1 MFDIEKK
8 FLKWKLI
15 FMKIVLE
22 NKGIKTETYYIPP
35 FTLCEGEIIVL
46 YLYNGKHLYD
56 TEIFLRDIFCGK
68 TKHENVT
75 LYRKMTFV
83 EYFKRSYF
91 RDTFFP
97 LTVKRYLKKNANP
110 KSSLYQK
117 IFEDKWK
124 WIAPETRLEKIPGT
138 PKKLLT
144 LYAALSKTKD
154 IVFDLG
160 ALDDEGYE
168 YSFKSI
174 EGIIKQ
180 DDGSAILLHCF
191 DNMEEYASKIIT
203 LEWNDGSLPLLEKG
217 EFTFN

>member
-1 MFDIEKK
+1 
-8 FLKWKLI
+8 
-15 FMKIVLE
+15 MKIVLE
-22 NKGIKTETYYIPP
+22 NKGIKTDLFYIPP
-35 FTLCEGEIIVL
+35 FTLYEGEIIVL
-46 YLYNGKHLYD
+46 YLHNGKHLYD

-68 TKHENVT
+68 IKHENVT

-83 EYFKRSYF
+83 EDFKRSYF

-97 LTVKRYLKKNANP
+97 LTVKRYLKKNANR
-110 KSSLYQK
+110 KSPLYKK

-124 WIAPETRLEKIPGT
+124 WITPETKLEKIPGT

-168 YSFKSI
+168 YSFKAI
-174 EGIIKQ
+174 EGILKQ
-180 DDGSAILLHCF
+180 DGGSAILPHCF
-191 DNMEEYASKIIT
+191 DNMEECAPKIIT
-203 LEWNDGSLPLLEKG
+203 LEWNTGHPPPEN
-217 EFTFN
+217 EFHFNF

>member
-1 MFDIEKK
+1 
-8 FLKWKLI
+8 
-15 FMKIVLE
+15 MKVVLE
-22 NKGIKTETYYIPP
+22 NKGIKTDTYYIPP
-35 FTLCEGEIIVL
+35 FVLHEGEIIVL

-56 TEIFLRDIFCGK
+56 AEIFLRDIFCGK
-68 TKHENVT
+68 IKHENVI
-75 LYRKMTFV
+75 LYKKMTFV

-97 LTVKRYLKKNANP
+97 LTVKRYFKKNANL
-110 KSSLYQK
+110 KSRLSKK

-124 WIAPETRLEKIPGT
+124 WITPETKLEKIPGT

-168 YSFKSI
+168 YSFKAI
-174 EGIIKQ
+174 EEIVKQ
-180 DDGSAILLHCF
+180 DGGSAILLHCF
-191 DNMEEYASKIIT
+191 DNMEEYASRIIT
-203 LEWNDGSLPLLEKG
+203 LEWYDGHPPEG
-217 EFTFN
+217 NEFHFNF

>member
-1 MFDIEKK
+1 
-8 FLKWKLI
+8 
-15 FMKIVLE
+15 MKVVLE
-22 NKGIKTETYYIPP
+22 NKGIKTDTYYIPP
-35 FTLCEGEIIVL
+35 FTLYEGEIVVL

-56 TEIFLRDIFCGK
+56 AEIFLRDIFCGK
-68 TKHENVT
+68 TKHESVI

-97 LTVKRYLKKNANP
+97 LTVKRYLKRNANL
-110 KSSLYQK
+110 KSPLSQK

-124 WIAPETRLEKIPGT
+124 WITPETRLKKIPGT

-144 LYAALSKTKD
+144 LYATLSKSNN

-168 YSFKSI
+168 YSFKI
-174 EGIIKQ
+174 VEGIVK
-180 DDGSAILLHCF
+180 DGGSAILLHCF
-191 DNMEEYASKIIT
+191 DNMQEYASKIVT
-203 LEWNDGSLPLLEKG
+203 LEWNAGHPPPG
-217 EFTFN
+217 NEFHFNF